1 VSFLPAVSRDQVVR
15 MQREVRSWHLP
26 RRSDKSLQ
34 DLARMFNRVVQG
46 WINYYGAFYKSMLY
60 PLLRHLNRKL
70 VMWAMRKYRRLR
82 RRERRATE
90 WLRTIASREPAL
102 FAHWRFGVNP

>member
-1 VSFLPAVSRDQVVR
+1 
-15 MQREVRSWHLP
+15 
-26 RRSDKSLQ
+26 
-34 DLARMFNRVVQG
+34 MFNRVVQG